1 MNAAVIWIVLPGLV
15 AIFLL
20 LISRMKWIVVL
31 VGVGFTLFLSA
42 LAWWLP
48 IGKLVSFGPLSIEIT
63 PSLAILG
70 RQFILEPADRSLLV
84 MLYLG
89 AAFWFGGAQFANVDR
104 HFIALSLGI
113 TALVAAALFVQ
124 PFLYAAL
131 IIEMA
136 VLVSVVLLAPPN
148 QPIGKGVLRYLI
160 FLTLSMPF
168 ILFAGWM
175 LDGVEANPGDTTLAT
190 QVIVLLA
197 FGFGLLFAI
206 FPFHTWI
213 PMLAEEAHPYTAA
226 FVFYFISLAMPLFGL
241 NFLERY
247 NWLFTSP
254 WLFVFLRLSGVLMVL
269 TGGVGA
275 VFQHHLGRLMGF
287 AMVMEIG
294 NTLLAMSLGI
304 GAPVNRASIGI
315 LFALLLPRGLGM
327 GVWALSIAIIREHTH
342 DLSFERIRGE
352 GRHFVISACCLILAL
367 LALVGF
373 PLTAGFPIHLA
384 LLQGLGLQFP
394 LAAYAVILGSIGL
407 LMSGVRALGI
417 LVMGTSD
424 QTWQIFE
431 SRGQGLLLTIAGLLL
446 IILGIIPQWFYPLLF
461 NMARVFMRLE

>member
-1 MNAAVIWIVLPGLV
+1 
-15 AIFLL
+15 
-20 LISRMKWIVVL
+20 
-31 VGVGFTLFLSA
+31 
-42 LAWWLP
+42 
-48 IGKLVSFGPLSIEIT
+48 
-63 PSLAILG
+63 
-70 RQFILEPADRSLLV
+70 
-84 MLYLG
+84 
-89 AAFWFGGAQFANVDR
+89 
-104 HFIALSLGI
+104 
-113 TALVAAALFVQ
+113 
-124 PFLYAAL
+124 
-131 IIEMA
+131 
-136 VLVSVVLLAPPN
+136 
-148 QPIGKGVLRYLI
+148 
-160 FLTLSMPF
+160 
-168 ILFAGWM
+168 
-175 LDGVEANPGDTTLAT
+175 
-190 QVIVLLA
+190 
-197 FGFGLLFAI
+197 
-206 FPFHTWI
+206 
-213 PMLAEEAHPYTAA
+213 
-226 FVFYFISLAMPLFGL
+226 
-241 NFLERY
+241 
-247 NWLFTSP
+247 
-254 WLFVFLRLSGVLMVL
+254 
-269 TGGVGA
+269 
-275 VFQHHLGRLMGF
+275 MGF

-327 GVWALSIAIIREHTH
+327 GVWALSLAIIREHTH

-424 QTWQIFE
+424 QTWQIFK